1 MIDTGVPAHN
11 PPVPPFARRS
21 VSEATPATKT
31 TPKPL
36 SLVEAKRQ
44 FEKYLDLGAYDPAIA
59 LYQDQVSAGRPLKV
73 EPAHLFPLVGHLQA
87 EKRWAELAPIMT
99 ELIDLEQQRVNNL
112 RITLAQVCVKKLD
125 RPDPALDLLAPI
137 DHRYLSATQRDVAI
151 EMQGR
156 ARRMQAERDPTLLNG
171 GTLPYPGT
179 GDG

>member
-1 MIDTGVPAHN
+1 MSEEVSPASA
-11 PPVPPFARRS
+11 P
-21 VSEATPATKT
+21 

-59 LYQDQVSAGRPLKV
+59 LYQDQVSAGRPLKL
-73 EPAHLFPLVGHLQA
+73 EPAHLSPLVAHLQT
-87 EKRWAELAPIMT
+87 EKRWEELSPIMT

-125 RPDPALDLLAPI
+125 RPEQAIDLLAPI

-156 ARRMQAERDPTLLNG
+156 ARRMQSEQQASPGLG
-171 GTLPYPGT
+171 VVLPNENSPESETRG
-179 GDG
+179 